1 MRNRGMLAVGMLVQL
16 LGSAALQAADAGSC
30 QFAWDVSH
38 EQALFNGTA
47 QTVAAGRALS
57 AAPRLEPNQ
66 LYELA
71 LAPQDQVS
79 FAVAPG
85 KKMLSDGAYGG
96 VTHVHIAQAGAYRV
110 SLSAP
115 FWIDLAAGDKLIT
128 SGDFTGSSHC
138 DTPRKIVQ
146 FALPAGDLVLQLSG
160 ATSAQVRVTITSAPT
175 SNAGT
180 NTGH

>member
-1 MRNRGMLAVGMLVQL
+1 MGNRGLLAIGALVQL
-16 LGSAALQAADAGSC
+16 LGSAALQAADAGGC

-38 EQALFNGTA
+38 EQALFNGAA
-47 QTVAAGRALS
+47 QTVVAGRVVS
-57 AAPRLEPNQ
+57 AAPQLEPNR

-71 LAPQDQVS
+71 LAPQEQVT

-96 VTHVHIAQAGAYRV
+96 VAHVHITQAGTYRV

-115 FWIDLAAGDKLIT
+115 FWIDLASGDKLIT

-180 NTGH
+180 NAGH

>member
-1 MRNRGMLAVGMLVQL
+1 V
-16 LGSAALQAADAGSC
+16 
-30 QFAWDVSH
+30 
-38 EQALFNGTA
+38 
-47 QTVAAGRALS
+47 S
-57 AAPRLEPNQ
+57 AAPQLEPNQ

-71 LAPQDQVS
+71 LAPQEQVT

-96 VTHVHIAQAGAYRV
+96 VTHVHITQAGSYRV

-115 FWIDLAAGDKLIT
+115 FWIDLASGDKLIT

-180 NTGH
+180 NAGH